1 MKVGSSLLALVAAAS
16 ALSSPITREPE
27 GFRIVKSIMHP
38 KKWRNRQAR
47 NRMQKASR
55 KRNRS

>member
-1 MKVGSSLLALVAAAS
+1 MRAPSSLLALVGAMAA
-16 ALSSPITREPE
+16 LPEVGVREP
-27 GFRIVKSIMHP
+27 RKVHVLKSIMHP

-55 KRNRS
+55 KRNRA

>member
-1 MKVGSSLLALVAAAS
+1 MRAPSSLLAAIGAM
-16 ALSSPITREPE
+16 ALLPEVGVREPKS
-27 GFRIVKSIMHP
+27 FHVVKSIMHP

-55 KRNRS
+55 KINRH